1 MNTTRDPSVTGTHS
15 KLRRRPSPALVL
27 AMVALFAALA
37 GGATAGGI
45 VGFAKHA
52 ATADSATVAGN
63 AKRLGGKTAAQIAA
77 SVHGATGPQ
86 GPAGLAGA
94 AGATGPAGAKGDAG
108 GAGPAGPAGPKG
120 DVGAGLKIVGTV
132 ASQSALPTTG
142 TTGDAYLVGGDL
154 FVWTGTAWT
163 NAGPVQGP
171 KGDKGDKGDTG
182 ATGPQGIQ
190 GVPGTAAVSIHTQPY
205 SVAAN
210 SGVTITGACTAGQ
223 KAVNGGF
230 DSLAGTVFSLD
241 SKPTPAD
248 DGWQILLVNADV
260 NPTSGNVY
268 AVCMG

>member
-1 MNTTRDPSVTGTHS
+1 MNTTRDPSVTGTHA

-52 ATADSATVAGN
+52 GTADSATN
-63 AKRLGGKTAAQIAA
+63 AKHLNGKTAAQIAA

-86 GPAGLAGA
+86 GPAGVPGP

-108 GAGPAGPAGPKG
+108 AAGPGGPAGPKG
-120 DVGAGLKIVGTV
+120 DKGDVGNGLKIVGTV
-132 ASQSALPTTG
+132 ASQSALPATG
-142 TTGDAYLVGGDL
+142 TTGDAYLIGGDL
-154 FVWTGTAWT
+154 FVWTGAAWT

-171 KGDKGDKGDTG
+171 
-182 ATGPQGIQ
+182 
-190 GVPGTAAVSIHTQPY
+190 PGTAAVTIHTQSY
-205 SVAAN
+205 SVAA
-210 SGVTITGACTAGQ
+210 SSDVTVTGTCGAGQ

-230 DSLAGTVFSLD
+230 DSLAGTVFNLD

-248 DGWQILLVNADV
+248 DGWQILLVNDDV

>member
-1 MNTTRDPSVTGTHS
+1 
-15 KLRRRPSPALVL
+15 
-27 AMVALFAALA
+27 MVALFAALA

-86 GPAGLAGA
+86 GPAGLPGA

-108 GAGPAGPAGPKG
+108 GAGPAGPAGSKG

-171 KGDKGDKGDTG
+171 
-182 ATGPQGIQ
+182 
-190 GVPGTAAVSIHTQPY
+190 PGTAAVSIHLQPY

-248 DGWQILLVNADV
+248 DGWQILLVNDDV

>member
-1 MNTTRDPSVTGTHS
+1 MNTTRDPSVTGTHA

-52 ATADSATVAGN
+52 GTADSATN
-63 AKRLGGKTAAQIAA
+63 AKHLNGKTAAQIAA

-86 GPAGLAGA
+86 GPAGVPGP

-108 GAGPAGPAGPKG
+108 AAGPSGPAGPKG
-120 DVGAGLKIVGTV
+120 DKGDVGTGLKIVGTV

-248 DGWQILLVNADV
+248 DGWQILLVNDDV
-260 NPTSGNVY
+260 SPTSGNVY

>member
-1 MNTTRDPSVTGTHS
+1 MNTTRDPSVTGTHA

-52 ATADSATVAGN
+52 GTADSATN
-63 AKRLGGKTAAQIAA
+63 AKHLNGKTAAQIAA

-86 GPAGLAGA
+86 GPAGVPGPA
-94 AGATGPAGAKGDAG
+94 GPAGAKGDAG
-108 GAGPAGPAGPKG
+108 AAGPSGPAGPKG
-120 DVGAGLKIVGTV
+120 DKGDVGTGLKIVGTV

-248 DGWQILLVNADV
+248 DGWQILLVNDDV